1 MSPTQTKILAL
12 LAILAYAISIDA
24 LAVRVDNLY
33 AAAVPLANP
42 ARPQDAFGVALT
54 QVLVKVT
61 GRREAVVDEARF
73 PDASRF
79 VQQYQIGADQTVWVR
94 FDEAALRRELDRLG
108 EPVWGSERPT
118 TLVWMILDDGVGE
131 RRLLGGTAEDLSGD
145 AEPGQRAPGAGNAAL
160 VEELQLTAEARGL
173 PLLLPLVD
181 TQELA
186 AISLPDVWGGFVE
199 SIEAASLRY
208 GPDAV
213 LIGRVRSM
221 AFDEPDVRWTLL
233 LDGER
238 FDWEGNI
245 GSGANDVADF
255 FAARLAASVGTSNQ
269 VLLSVDDVVNLDAY
283 GRLSAYLEKLDLVE
297 ALAVDT
303 VDGNRVVFS
312 LTVRGDLDRLMRN
325 IALQSVLTPVDAP
338 RPSDDPFGIQAEA
351 QSLHYRLVS
360 GS

>member
-1 MSPTQTKILAL
+1 
-12 LAILAYAISIDA
+12 
-24 LAVRVDNLY
+24 
-33 AAAVPLANP
+33 
-42 ARPQDAFGVALT
+42 
-54 QVLVKVT
+54 
-61 GRREAVVDEARF
+61 
-73 PDASRF
+73 
-79 VQQYQIGADQTVWVR
+79 
-94 FDEAALRRELDRLG
+94 
-108 EPVWGSERPT
+108 
-118 TLVWMILDDGVGE
+118 
-131 RRLLGGTAEDLSGD
+131 
-145 AEPGQRAPGAGNAAL
+145 
-160 VEELQLTAEARGL
+160 
-173 PLLLPLVD
+173 
-181 TQELA
+181 
-186 AISLPDVWGGFVE
+186 
-199 SIEAASLRY
+199 
-208 GPDAV
+208 
-213 LIGRVRSM
+213 M
-221 AFDEPDVRWTLL
+221 AFDEPDARWTLL

-269 VLLSVDDVVNLDAY
+269 VLLSVDDVGNLDAY

-338 RPSDDPFGIQAEA
+338 RPPDDPFGIQAEA